1 MAGISWPKQVGQGSQ
16 TVHRNHISCYASV
29 GLEATVTGGGRSVTV
44 CSVSVSGEEM
54 RGLEEHGALDSWC
67 NQII

>member
-1 MAGISWPKQVGQGSQ
+1 MASGRLV
-16 TVHRNHISCYASV
+16 
-29 GLEATVTGGGRSVTV
+29 LATLG
-44 CSVSVSGEEM
+44 CSVSVSGEEI

>member
-1 MAGISWPKQVGQGSQ
+1 MEKKVVARVVRFFII
-16 TVHRNHISCYASV
+16 T
-29 GLEATVTGGGRSVTV
+29 T

>member
-1 MAGISWPKQVGQGSQ
+1 MTQHESNVPQPKPQLVPP
-16 TVHRNHISCYASV
+16 
-29 GLEATVTGGGRSVTV
+29 
-44 CSVSVSGEEM
+44 CSVSVSGEEI